1 MAPSVRS
8 QNLSIMLT
16 DIQGYSNT
24 AATATREEIIDL
36 IRRHN
41 NLMRPVIEFYG
52 GTIIKSI
59 GDAFLCTFPSA
70 TDAVI
75 CAIIIQLLL
84 KDYNQRIGDS
94 SKHLNLRVVINSGDV
109 SLEENDIFGNA
120 VNITARMEG
129 LECFPGGTIGI
140 SESTWLMMDRTE
152 IFADKIGPKTLKGVP
167 EPVNVFKVP
176 LEKQKIK
183 ELPEQ
188 LVQIVEKVINP
199 SSTTIDSATAKKQLE
214 EWKANIGTFLQKTNW
229 GENIGKASQKIGQIQ
244 TSIAKTLAK
253 QNVPEKQG
261 GSDAPNVKRLKAFGI
276 DLALILIVVVLS
288 GLVWWPVQR
297 VFFGPSYINES
308 SNEIINFDDYI
319 PGQKGDEM
327 IYIRKKGFIE
337 NVISLNIYFPIIPIW
352 IYLLFFWRLKKAS
365 IGQIITNTSIVHNDG
380 DELDWILCA
389 KRSALFVF
397 SCLTLFGVLM
407 IFGAEKRT
415 LYDKLCET
423 KVVE

>member
-52 GTIIKSI
+52 GTVIKSI

-84 KDYNQRIGDS
+84 KDYNQRLEHES
-94 SKHLNLRVVINSGDV
+94 QHLNLRVVINSGDV
-109 SLEENDIFGNA
+109 SIEGNDIFGNA

-152 IFADKIGPKTLKGVP
+152 IFAEKIGPQTLKGVP

-176 LEKQKIK
+176 LEGQKIK
-183 ELPEQ
+183 ELPDQ

-199 SSTTIDSATAKKQLE
+199 TSTAIDGAAAKKQLE
-214 EWKANIGTFLQKTNW
+214 EWKTNIGTFLQKTNW

-244 TSIAKTLAK
+244 TSIANTLAK

-261 GSDAPNVKRLKAFGI
+261 GSDAPNAKRLKAFGI
-276 DLALILIVVVLS
+276 DFALILAIVFIS

-297 VFFGPSYINES
+297 VVFGPSYIMEDSDTVIDFEN
-308 SNEIINFDDYI
+308 YI
-319 PGQKGDEM
+319 PGKKGDEM
-327 IYIRKKGFIE
+327 IYIRKKSFIE
-337 NVISLNIYFPIIPIW
+337 KAISLNIYFPVIPIW

-365 IGQIITNTSIVHNDG
+365 IGQIMTNVSIVHNDG
-380 DELDWILCA
+380 KELDWVLCA

-407 IFGAEKRT
+407 IFAKDKLT